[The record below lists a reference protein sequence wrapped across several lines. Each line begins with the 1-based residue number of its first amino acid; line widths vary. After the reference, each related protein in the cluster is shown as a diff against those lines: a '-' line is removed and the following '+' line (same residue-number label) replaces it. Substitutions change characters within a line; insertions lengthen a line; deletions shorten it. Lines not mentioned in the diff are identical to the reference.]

1 MTITD
6 ETIVEIT
13 NSITS
18 FVSDSSKNIEDQSTE
33 NLEKIATVFE
43 NVTTLLENDGLTVD
57 TEVWTYVRWR
67 RLVVMAVL
75 ITTGARYKDGSY
87 YASRRGLQLEPHSYL
102 FVYMTFLKKDVC
114 HGAMLMR
121 LMQTAWCSKR
131 GDVFTSVLFYLR
143 TINPMPSFCGS
154 GAAIFTFFWEI
165 EI

>member
-43 NVTTLLENDGLTVD
+43 NVTTLLEKDGLTVD

-75 ITTGARYKDGSY
+75 VTTGARYKDGS
-87 YASRRGLQLEPHSYL
+87 
-102 FVYMTFLKKDVC
+102 
-114 HGAMLMR
+114 
-121 LMQTAWCSKR
+121 
-131 GDVFTSVLFYLR
+131 
-143 TINPMPSFCGS
+143 
-154 GAAIFTFFWEI
+154 
-165 EI
+165 